1 MDAMRKSLLVALAG
15 ALALT
20 ACAKDAPKE
29 PSVAVEKAWVRL
41 PAVKG
46 RPGAAYFTLVNKGP
60 ETRIISLT
68 SPSARRIEL
77 HDSREENGVMRMGP
91 LEDGTIPTESSLVFE
106 PGGKHAMLFELAP
119 EVAPGGTLS
128 LTFTFDPAPP
138 VTVEAH
144 VMAAGDA
151 AEHGGH

>member
-1 MDAMRKSLLVALAG
+1 MGTMSVRPFAVLAA

-20 ACAKDAPKE
+20 ACAQQAPKE
-29 PSVAVEKAWVRL
+29 PSVTVEKAWVRL

-46 RPGAAYFTLVNKGP
+46 RPAAAYFALVNNGP
-60 ETRIISLT
+60 EARIISLT
-68 SPSARRIEL
+68 SPSAPRIEL
-77 HDSREENGVMRMGP
+77 HDSREENGVMKMGP
-91 LEDGTIPTESSLVFE
+91 LQDGTIPADSSLVFE
-106 PGGKHAMLFELAP
+106 PGGKHAMLFDLDP
-119 EVAPGGTLS
+119 SVAAGGTVS

-151 AEHGGH
+151 VDHSGH